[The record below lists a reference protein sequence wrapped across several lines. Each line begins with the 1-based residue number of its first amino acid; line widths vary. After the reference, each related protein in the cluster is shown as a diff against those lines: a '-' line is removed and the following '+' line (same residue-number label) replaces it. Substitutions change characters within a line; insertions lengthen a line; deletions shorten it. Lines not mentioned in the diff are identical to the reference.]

1 MVPELSTDDEK
12 SNLHNDVI
20 TEESASEPEDINQE
34 IHEEKMIEKLGLGAM
49 VDGTE
54 QKEEIKLEG
63 SEDEMM
69 DKALDKF
76 FK

>member
-1 MVPELSTDDEK
+1 
-12 SNLHNDVI
+12 
-20 TEESASEPEDINQE
+20 
-34 IHEEKMIEKLGLGAM
+34 MIEKLGLGAM
-49 VDGTE
+49 VDESE
-54 QKEEIKLEG
+54 QKEEIKIEG